1 MTSDRSND
9 VPPVPP
15 VPRSPLDPGPARPAE
30 PKEPKSVFDRSIS
43 IEGLNSHLRMDHTSR
58 ARRTI
63 AGIDY
68 LIQREMAK
76 QVGVSGP
83 TLRNWYSEGL
93 FTFKL
98 FIVPK
103 TNSNTDSVVNFWPI
117 EQTLAEVPA
126 IKKLKQTRKG
136 NTGKHGKTITDEM
149 RKYYCDE
156 RYTPAE
162 AAMLTGKTAS
172 SVRAWR
178 NKHQDELI

>member
-1 MTSDRSND
+1 MTSSD
-9 VPPVPP
+9 VPP
-15 VPRSPLDPGPARPAE
+15 VPRSPLEPEPSRPA

-103 TNSNTDSVVNFWPI
+103 SKGSSSVVNFWPI

-126 IKKLKQTRKG
+126 IRKRKQENLAKGRGVAKVLPEEVLKYFRQ
-136 NTGKHGKTITDEM
+136 
-149 RKYYCDE
+149 E
-156 RYTPAE
+156 RFTPAE
-162 AAMLTGKTAS
+162 VAVLTGRSAGT
-172 SVRAWR
+172 VRAWR
-178 NKHQDELI
+178 RKNQDKLI